1 MKTATIYSNDRTN
14 PVRSVSVTLDITLR
28 QPQ

>member
-14 PVRSVSVTLDITLR
+14 PVRTVSVTLDITPRL
-28 QPQ
+28 P